1 MMDHSRALGGWT
13 RRIATLRKQV
23 GKPHGS
29 AGTGDVTEAALLM
42 CDELVRELAG
52 EQLTRDRLQ
61 AELHLA
67 EAAWHELFDLM
78 PCAAVLTDRRA
89 VILKANRT
97 AALLLNVSARHLE
110 GRELLMFAQDRERF
124 LALREELDHNGHTPL
139 RTRFV
144 IRPRERKPMTMQ
156 LQVLM
161 APAREDVWLWFITP
175 AGIVDA
181 DSVSEIGLP
190 PEHERPAVP
199 DAPEP

>member
-13 RRIATLRKQV
+13 RRIATLRKQA

-29 AGTGDVTEAALLM
+29 AGTGDITEAALTM

-52 EQLTRDRLQ
+52 AQLTRDQLQ

-67 EAAWHELFDLM
+67 EAAWYELFDSM
-78 PCAAVLTDRRA
+78 PYAAALTDRRT

-110 GRELLMFAQDRERF
+110 GKELLMFAQDRERF
-124 LALREELDHNGHTPL
+124 LALREELDQNGHTSL
-139 RTRFV
+139 RTRLMM
-144 IRPRERKPMTMQ
+144 RPRERKPATMQ
-156 LQVLM
+156 LHVM
-161 APAREDVWLWFITP
+161 TAPGREQAWLWFITP
-175 AGIVDA
+175 ARIVDA
-181 DSVSEIGLP
+181 DAVSEIALP
-190 PEHERPAVP
+190 PEHERPAVR